1 MSPAFFSPAKGL
13 TMHSYYAAFAAV
25 FAALYAA
32 HHVGDQWVQ
41 THAQA
46 LAKGGTGWAGRL
58 ACARHV
64 LSITIT
70 KVILL
75 ALTAGITGIPVTP
88 WHAATGL
95 VLDAASHYWADRR
108 STLARLA
115 ASIGKTPY
123 YTLGAPRPG
132 HDDNVT
138 TGTGAYHL
146 DQAFHIAFLWAAALI
161 IAAP

>member
-1 MSPAFFSPAKGL
+1 
-13 TMHSYYAAFAAV
+13 MHSCYAVFAAV
-25 FAALYAA
+25 FVALYAA
-32 HHVGDQWVQ
+32 HHVSDHWVQ

-46 LAKGGTGWAGRL
+46 LAKGGPGWAGRL

-64 LSITIT
+64 VSMTII

-75 ALTAGITGIPVTP
+75 TLTASITGIPVTL
-88 WHAATGL
+88 WHAVIGL
-95 VLDAASHYWADRR
+95 VLDAVSHYWADRR
-108 STLARLA
+108 TTLARLA
-115 ASIGKTPY
+115 ARTGKTPY
-123 YTLGAPRPG
+123 YALDAPRPG